1 MAVTVIKHVDKAL
14 LSLGRPETAEDI
26 DIVITD
32 DLISA
37 VGRGAGSRTA
47 ADKVIDASGA
57 LVHPGLVC
65 SHHHFYS
72 GLSRG
77 IMAEIGP
84 TPDFISTLRQLWW
97 RIDRALDERSVYLSS
112 LICCLD
118 AVRCGTTAVIDHHS
132 SPSFIEGS
140 LDAVR
145 RGFETAGL
153 RGMTCYEVTGRNR
166 GEDEIEQGIA
176 ETMQAG
182 AVPMQEIDLSAI
194 KNMRLETFK
203 MPVEDVITI
212 RKSLDRLSKIQNKV
226 LSLISVNLSELSM
239 AIEEEEKALT
249 RTQVKHLR
257 MVEGDAKQPGEVENS
272 GSFKIAF
279 PQEYDEDEILRYFE
293 VLSDEYGLHL
303 SEIRCVGRPKEV
315 NNGSFKIPLD
325 VRLEGRYRGLLE
337 LLDHLRKEED
347 AITVKKVR
355 TSRSEQVPAR
365 ISISINVD
373 SFYQNEPPSGEK

>member
-1 MAVTVIKHVDKAL
+1 MM
-14 LSLGRPETAEDI
+14 SLPSDRE
-26 DIVITD
+26 ITD
-32 DLISA
+32 LDQA
-37 VGRGAGSRTA
+37 VQKYLAGKNPEEREKILQVGEEIAGYYAGIYSPGRSLDENLNRAASDGFTA
-47 ADKVIDASGA
+47 ALERFEPSRGVPFSTYATHCIISEIRDELRARNLFRVPKWLIRLQDDVIEATEELA
-57 LVHPGLVC
+57 RKK
-65 SHHHFYS
+65 S
-72 GLSRG
+72 GLPTLK
-77 IMAEIGP
+77 EIAARVN
-84 TPDFISTLRQLWW
+84 I
-97 RIDRALDERSVYLSS
+97 V
-112 LICCLD
+112 
-118 AVRCGTTAVIDHHS
+118 
-132 SPSFIEGS
+132 
-140 LDAVR
+140 
-145 RGFETAGL
+145 
-153 RGMTCYEVTGRNR
+153 
-166 GEDEIEQGIA
+166 EQGIA

-182 AVPMQEIDLSAI
+182 AVPMEEIDLSAI

-337 LLDHLRKEED
+337 LLDHLRKEEE